1 MCALWSKKS
10 QWNWTLND
18 KWKKNRRYY
27 SMVNS
32 SNVGKHQPVLQ
43 TMIRLPSVNHSGWRV
58 SAQSV
63 CLPALSDVAFG
74 ELRPRALPHHSR
86 GSCRARSCLLRG
98 AQPRELHSVA
108 LLNSLPLIIKFS
120 VSSVLPHDHL
130 GFRWQFSQMSWFA
143 FFFLFYK
150 LKYTIPSW
158 LSQRPHFL
166 CIWSPW
172 PPVFSATNVINTLP
186 NLFSWNCDYAQGI
199 SKLFTVITG
208 EKLGA

>member
-1 MCALWSKKS
+1 M
-10 QWNWTLND
+10 
-18 KWKKNRRYY
+18 
-27 SMVNS
+27 
-32 SNVGKHQPVLQ
+32 GKHQPVLQ

-130 GFRWQFSQMSWFA
+130 GFRRQFSQMSWFA
-143 FFFLFYK
+143 FFFSFLQVEVHYSI
-150 LKYTIPSW
+150 LVIPKAP
-158 LSQRPHFL
+158 LLVHMVPL
-166 CIWSPW
+166 APCI
-172 PPVFSATNVINTLP
+172 FGNQCN
-186 NLFSWNCDYAQGI
+186 
-199 SKLFTVITG
+199 
-208 EKLGA
+208 